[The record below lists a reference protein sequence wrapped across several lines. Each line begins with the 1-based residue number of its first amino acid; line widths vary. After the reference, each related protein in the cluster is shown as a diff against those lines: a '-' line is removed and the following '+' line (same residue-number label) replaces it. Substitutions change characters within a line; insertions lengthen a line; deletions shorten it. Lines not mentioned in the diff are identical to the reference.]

1 MTDKELLANL
11 MENDDSSS
19 DEPTTDDVKTA
30 DKTQVDA
37 MASGD
42 DYGFEGNELLMSQSQ
57 FAEDV

>member
-42 DYGFEGNELLMSQSQ
+42 DDGFGGNELLMSQSQ